1 MLVLPASAASLNNSA
16 IQTAI
21 TPVSY
26 THLDVYKRQG
36 LRSMTGTIFSTK
48 EKGVRYLELTEGYI
62 NKRAVDANDEVI
74 GYQFVKLGKMMED
87 IRHGKTPNEA
97 YEKNVGT

>member
-1 MLVLPASAASLNNSA
+1 
-16 IQTAI
+16 
-21 TPVSY
+21 
-26 THLDVYKRQG
+26 
-36 LRSMTGTIFSTK
+36 MTGTIFSTK

-62 NKRAVDANDEVI
+62 NKLAVDANDEVI

-97 YEKNVGT
+97 YERRTWVLTAASARSRVL